1 MGAELAGWMV
11 AVIDGE
17 RRVLEIMRQARAA
30 ETLRRAV
37 IRARAQ
43 AGTAPKRTGHT
54 EWQVIMRIVRE
65 RVPELAGA

>member
-17 RRVLEIMRQARAA
+17 RRVLEIMRAVRAA
-30 ETLRRAV
+30 ETLGREV
-37 IRARAQ
+37 IWARGQ
-43 AGTAPKRTGHT
+43 AGIAPKRTGYK
-54 EWQVIMRIVRE
+54 EWQVIMRMVRE